1 MLEREL
7 AQTALDNALRLIT
20 REDIQYADL
29 HILDDKQ
36 NIIPFLPKRAQE
48 HFLSRMTGRDLILKA
63 RQMGFSTAIE
73 AWLFKEALNKTS
85 RIGILAHD
93 DETTQKMRD
102 MHQLFYDQLPEH
114 RRPERAINNA
124 TRTYYPRTKSMVYIG
139 TAGNTNQGRGG
150 TYSHVHGSEVAFWKD
165 AGKTLSGLM
174 QGVPKD
180 GSIILEST
188 PNGARGWFYQQCM
201 DALDGKGIWTLHFYA
216 WWWDD
221 RYRLPLEPGEVLGY
235 TPDEQALVDEHE
247 LSPEQIKWRRGKI
260 DELHES
266 FKQEYPEDPYSCF
279 LASGNSYF
287 GNIEQVYKAQ
297 ILALPIPGRRYVAG
311 LDFGQSTDYT
321 VLAIFDA
328 ETFEMVAMLRIN
340 QQPWQE
346 MRRQISLWANRFK
359 AEVIGE
365 ANSMGKTN
373 IELLQSGETL
383 ENGLKIE
390 PINLTPFDTTPQ
402 SKPPLIQGLH
412 HALHESG
419 MTLLDD
425 PVIKHEFRS
434 FISRQ
439 SANGHWSYEAVG
451 DEHDDIVIACALAWH
466 GINLPPKKASV
477 YRLDGGGLYSSRRG

>member
-1 MLEREL
+1 MLEKEL
-7 AQTALDNALRLIT
+7 AQTALNNALLPGYG
-20 REDIQYADL
+20 EDIQYTDL
-29 HILDDKQ
+29 YILDKQ
-36 NIIPFLPKRAQE
+36 QKVIPFLPKRAQE
-48 HFLSRMTGRDLILKA
+48 HFLAHMTGRDLILKA

-73 AWLFKEALNKTS
+73 AWLFKEALSKTA

-102 MHQLFYDQLPEH
+102 MHQLFYDQLPER
-114 RRPERAINNA
+114 RRPARAINNA
-124 TRTYYPRTKSMVYIG
+124 TRTYYPHTKSMVYIG
-139 TAGNTNQGRGG
+139 TAGNTKQGRGG

-165 AGKTLSGLM
+165 AGQTLAGLM
-174 QGVPKD
+174 QGVPDD
-180 GSIILEST
+180 GYIVLEST

-201 DALDGKGIWTLHFYA
+201 DAIDGKGIWALHFYA

-221 RYRLPLEPGEVLGY
+221 GYQIPLEPDEVLEY
-235 TPDEQALVDEHE
+235 TGEEQALVDEHG
-247 LSPEQIKWRRGKI
+247 LSPAQIKWRRNKI
-260 DELHES
+260 NELHES

-287 GNIEQVYKAQ
+287 GNIEHVFVASKL
-297 ILALPIPGRRYVAG
+297 LAPLPGRRYIAG
-311 LDFGQSTDYT
+311 LDFGQADDYT

-328 ETFEMVAMLRIN
+328 QSFEMVAMLRIN
-340 QQPWQE
+340 RLLWQE
-346 MRRQISLWANRFK
+346 MRRQISIWANRFH
-359 AEVIGE
+359 ADVIGE
-365 ANSMGKTN
+365 ANSMGETN

-383 ENGLKIE
+383 ADGSRID
-390 PINLTPFDTTPQ
+390 PISLTPFDTTPQ

-439 SANGHWSYEAVG
+439 SASGHWAYEAAG
-451 DEHDDIVIACALAWH
+451 DEHDDTVIACALAWH
-466 GINLPPKKASV
+466 GINLPPKKSSV
-477 YRLDGGGLYSSRRG
+477 YRVSGGGIYHSRK